1 LGIKLN
7 NKNILITAGP
17 TWVPIDSVR
26 VISNIATGQTG
37 ILLSQKF
44 KKAGAKVTLLL
55 GPQEAC
61 CLDKGIKVIRFKF
74 FGEIKNLLRKEVG
87 SLKFDAVIHS
97 AAVSDYKPDKSYS
110 YKVGSNLNGLKV
122 NLIPTEKI
130 IDRIKKIDPNVF
142 LVGFKFE
149 PDCGKEEL
157 IIGAK
162 KLMQR
167 SGSDLVVANSIGK
180 NGYLAYIV
188 SSSRI
193 HGPLYSKNAL
203 AKKMIN
209 LIGGLL
215 CKN

>member
-1 LGIKLN
+1 MRFK
-7 NKNILITAGP
+7 NKRILITAGP
-17 TWVPIDSVR
+17 TWVPIDNVR
-26 VISNIATGQTG
+26 VISNTATGQTG
-37 ILLSQKF
+37 ILLAQKL

-55 GPQEAC
+55 GPQGGC
-61 CLDKGIKVIRFKF
+61 CLDKGIRVIRFKF
-74 FGEIKNLLRKEVG
+74 FGEIKNLLRKEVN

-110 YKVGSNLNGLKV
+110 YKVRSNLNGLKV

-142 LVGFKFE
+142 LVGFKFD
-149 PDCGKEEL
+149 PDCGKEKL
-157 IIGAK
+157 IIRAK

-188 SSSRI
+188 SSSQV

-215 CKN
+215 CRN